1 MEDLLHGVH
10 IQLAPRLAEEEKKSQ
25 QERVQNQNQCTVE
38 KHALAF
44 IHMRRTAT
52 RTVVQVHLIY
62 NLLKYFKQID
72 KTTFFL
78 YCKF

>member
-10 IQLAPRLAEEEKKSQ
+10 IQLARRLAAEEQKSQ
-25 QERVQNQNQCTVE
+25 QEPVQNLNHCTVE
-38 KHALAF
+38 KHAMVF
-44 IHMRRTAT
+44 IHMRSPAT

-62 NLLKYFKQID
+62 NLLIYYKQID

-78 YCKF
+78 YDKF